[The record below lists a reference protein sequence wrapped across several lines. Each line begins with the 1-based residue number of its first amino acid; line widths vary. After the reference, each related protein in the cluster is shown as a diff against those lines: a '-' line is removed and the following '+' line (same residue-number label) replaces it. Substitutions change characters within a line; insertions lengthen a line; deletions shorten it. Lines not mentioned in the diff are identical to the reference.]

1 MKTSNFAGALFAGVV
16 LGALSTFAQ
25 AADKP
30 DVMMM
35 LSPGFEEDET
45 VEIIDVV
52 RRGGFDVDVV
62 SIAGQYVPG
71 SHDIV
76 LKADRVL
83 PMDQKKALEAF
94 SDYNMIVIPGSW
106 TGEDHLVADN
116 RVIELVKRYAADNK
130 LVAAMCAGPNVLA
143 RAGVIAGK
151 TITAY
156 PGKKTEPFYEG
167 ARYVSDVVVRDGKM
181 ITSKAPGTALP
192 FAFALVDALGGD
204 STLIKKRFYYDDMK
218 AWLDGVD
225 STKAGQP

>member
-30 DVMMM
+30 DVMVM

-76 LKADRVL
+76 LKADRAL

-94 SDYNMIVIPGSW
+94 SDYNMIVIPAAGRAW
-106 TGEDHLVADN
+106 TTSL
-116 RVIELVKRYAADNK
+116 R
-130 LVAAMCAGPNVLA
+130 
-143 RAGVIAGK
+143 
-151 TITAY
+151 TTA
-156 PGKKTEPFYEG
+156 
-167 ARYVSDVVVRDGKM
+167 S
-181 ITSKAPGTALP
+181 S
-192 FAFALVDALGGD
+192 
-204 STLIKKRFYYDDMK
+204 S
-218 AWLDGVD
+218 
-225 STKAGQP
+225 S

>member
-1 MKTSNFAGALFAGVV
+1 MV
-16 LGALSTFAQ
+16 
-25 AADKP
+25 
-30 DVMMM
+30 M

-130 LVAAMCAGPNVLA
+130 FVAAMCAGPNVLA

-156 PGKKTEPFYEG
+156 PGKKTNP
-167 ARYVSDVVVRDGKM
+167 
-181 ITSKAPGTALP
+181 
-192 FAFALVDALGGD
+192 
-204 STLIKKRFYYDDMK
+204 
-218 AWLDGVD
+218 
-225 STKAGQP
+225 STKAPAMCPMSSCATAK